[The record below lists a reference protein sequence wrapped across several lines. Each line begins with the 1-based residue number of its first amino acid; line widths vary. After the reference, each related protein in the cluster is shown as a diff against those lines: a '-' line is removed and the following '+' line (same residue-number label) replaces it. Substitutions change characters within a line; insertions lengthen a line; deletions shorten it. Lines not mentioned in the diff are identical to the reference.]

1 MVKVLGYLVT
11 VVGRR
16 ERGGEVGWVTGK
28 GGECARALVADLK
41 K

>member
-16 ERGGEVGWVTGK
+16 ERGVGWVTRK
-28 GGECARALVADLK
+28 GGECARALVADLEK
-41 K
+41 